1 MEIPAD
7 IRKELLYR
15 ANYEKYRYYKPIGKV
30 EKFLD
35 KLLSGDY
42 MVGALLAANGIGKT
56 TALVNTIGHLCFPC
70 DNRYFQQPLMAN
82 WTYPKRG
89 RIVSDPTTIRET
101 IAPALEEWL
110 PKDKYMTL
118 NKGKNYPAS
127 WMTETGWE
135 FDLMTYD
142 QDPKEFESS
151 TLGFCLEENTRIL
164 LANGVWR
171 KIKDI
176 KVGDKVISFGS
187 GRYTGKKQPRKQVVD
202 EVTNHIY
209 MGRKPVYRMKGS
221 KGFYVDATLDH
232 KFFVSGKGWLPLE
245 ETELGDRV
253 VTKEYDVEGE
263 ETISLD
269 EAFLLGAWTGD
280 GWFNKSIF
288 FSCANEE
295 FLEEFSGKVERV
307 THRKKY
313 DYRIVA
319 PEFRELLVSSGLSIR
334 KAHNKFIPEF
344 IFKSKPEVVVEFLKG
359 LYAADGWF
367 SSGTIGYASTSKE
380 LAQDLQLL
388 LRRFNIS
395 AGVYFKKSQKE
406 GVWRDQWFVLINRA
420 ADVLSFCDRV
430 RVFSKR
436 EAQEEI
442 YQTALN
448 RRASRAK
455 TAEKMVEVK
464 REYDPRRKR
473 NTRKTRKLVTIKS
486 IEEIGVRDVYDISV
500 EKNQNFLA
508 NGILTHNCFFDEPPP
523 ENIYKASIA
532 RLRKGGICG
541 IFATPL
547 MGSAWLYDEIVA
559 NPQAEKQYRFFMEAE
574 VEDACKIHGVR
585 GFLDHEQIEKMVAQ
599 YKDEDMV
606 SRVFGKFQHLVGL
619 IFKEFDKEVH
629 VFKPFDLNSNDYCVY
644 MSWDTHPR
652 EPEAIVWVAVDRK
665 GRKYVVDHLWSD
677 APTPELVARVK
688 AIDAKYRVVRRFLD
702 PSGFIEDKRTGDSFA
717 NRLAREFGL
726 SFEPGS
732 KRRTDAIR
740 AMQDAFHYEIA
751 GGEMLVKP
759 DLLVSET
766 CDRVI
771 WEILHWQW
779 QEYNG
784 KTADKR
790 GKNPR
795 PEDKNDHFIEA
806 IGRVLLANPV
816 FVEKQLDMGHGSSFV
831 DNINEDPFN

>member
-127 WMTETGWE
+127 WTTETGWE

-151 TLGFCLEENTRIL
+151 TLGFI
-164 LANGVWR
+164 
-171 KIKDI
+171 
-176 KVGDKVISFGS
+176 
-187 GRYTGKKQPRKQVVD
+187 
-202 EVTNHIY
+202 
-209 MGRKPVYRMKGS
+209 
-221 KGFYVDATLDH
+221 
-232 KFFVSGKGWLPLE
+232 
-245 ETELGDRV
+245 
-253 VTKEYDVEGE
+253 
-263 ETISLD
+263 
-269 EAFLLGAWTGD
+269 
-280 GWFNKSIF
+280 
-288 FSCANEE
+288 
-295 FLEEFSGKVERV
+295 
-307 THRKKY
+307 
-313 DYRIVA
+313 
-319 PEFRELLVSSGLSIR
+319 
-334 KAHNKFIPEF
+334 
-344 IFKSKPEVVVEFLKG
+344 
-359 LYAADGWF
+359 
-367 SSGTIGYASTSKE
+367 
-380 LAQDLQLL
+380 
-388 LRRFNIS
+388 
-395 AGVYFKKSQKE
+395 
-406 GVWRDQWFVLINRA
+406 
-420 ADVLSFCDRV
+420 
-430 RVFSKR
+430 
-436 EAQEEI
+436 
-442 YQTALN
+442 
-448 RRASRAK
+448 
-455 TAEKMVEVK
+455 
-464 REYDPRRKR
+464 
-473 NTRKTRKLVTIKS
+473 
-486 IEEIGVRDVYDISV
+486 
-500 EKNQNFLA
+500 
-508 NGILTHNCFFDEPPP
+508 FFDEPPP

-532 RLRKGGICG
+532 RLRKGGVCG

-559 NPQAEKQYRFFMEAE
+559 NPNAQKQYRFFMEAE